1 MCKMSFYFS
10 KNIISLPQVPGKL
23 GLPRGKV
30 ESNKEKTKI
39 QLIVFIE
46 M

>member
-1 MCKMSFYFS
+1 MSFYFS
-10 KNIISLPQVPGKL
+10 KNIISLPQVPGQT
-23 GLPRGKV
+23 GTASGQSEP
-30 ESNKEKTKI
+30 NKEKTNM